1 MAVEPIFHGIWVAA
15 TQQWL
20 LNPNLQRSNTDDL
33 CDLVCFLMTALGPP
47 TWKIVIDD
55 RW

>member
-33 CDLVCFLMTALGPP
+33 CDLVCFLMTVGSS
-47 TWKIVIDD
+47 DMENRD
-55 RW
+55 R